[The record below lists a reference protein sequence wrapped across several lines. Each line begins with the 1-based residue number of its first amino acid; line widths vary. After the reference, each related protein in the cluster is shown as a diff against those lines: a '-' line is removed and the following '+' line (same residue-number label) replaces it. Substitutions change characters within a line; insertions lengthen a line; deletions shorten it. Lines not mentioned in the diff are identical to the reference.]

1 MKKLLL
7 ALFTCAGLLT
17 SSVTS
22 AQMAAGSIAPDFT
35 GTDLNGNTW
44 NLYTLLDSG
53 KTVFIDVS
61 ATWCGPCWSF
71 HNTGRLESLYNTYGP
86 PGTNEVMVL
95 YVEGDASTTLADLQ
109 GTGGNTQGDW
119 ITGTPYPIIDDA
131 SIGNTLDINYFP
143 TIYMICPDRIIKEV
157 GQLSSVAAFMTQK
170 NSNCFSA
177 TEINDAGVTNSM
189 SVLNGTLASCNPVD
203 INYRLCN
210 YGTAPLT
217 SATVNL
223 DLNGTASGSF
233 NWTGSLNTYESTV
246 LTFSGVNP
254 TTSGTVV
261 ATVTATNP
269 NGTADAVAGNDA
281 RTVNVVKFAS
291 VGTTLPAQNFSLA
304 TFPPANWLQLS
315 PSTGPIFL
323 RSSAGN
329 NGAGSAKIDF
339 WNASN
344 GTTDVLQLPQ
354 LDLTATPNPIMTF
367 DLSHARYQ
375 TSNDGLRV
383 KISTNCG
390 LTWMTVYNKAGAT
403 LSTTAAASA
412 AFTPSTAAQWRND
425 TVNLSNYSSN
435 PNVFVRFEAV
445 SNYGNNAYVDNV
457 QIISNSTTGIADVA
471 QSIEFEV
478 YPNPAIDR
486 SAVDFV
492 LDSKQDVIITLYNQL
507 GEAVYS
513 RTEAGLGAGEY
524 TFEIPTAG
532 FSSGIY
538 MVSVNAGQA
547 ASMKKLLVK

>member
-22 AQMAAGSIAPDFT
+22 AQMAAGTLAPDFT

-86 PGTNEVMVL
+86 PGTNEIMVL
-95 YVEGDASTTLADLQ
+95 FVEGDGSTTLADLQ
-109 GTGGNTQGDW
+109 GTGSNTQGDW

-131 SIGNTLDINYFP
+131 SIGNILDINYFP

-170 NSNCFSA
+170 NSNCFTA
-177 TEINDAGVTNSM
+177 TETNDGGITNSM

-203 INYRLCN
+203 ISYRLCN
-210 YGTAPLT
+210 YGTAPMT
-217 SATVNL
+217 SATINL
-223 DLNGTASGSF
+223 DLDGTPYTSF

-246 LTFSGVNP
+246 LSFTGVNP

-269 NGTADAVAGNDA
+269 NGSTDAVAGNDS

-291 VGTTLPAQNFSLA
+291 VGTTLAPQNFSLA

-315 PSTGPIFL
+315 PSTGAIFS

-329 NGAGSAKIDF
+329 NGAGSAKMDF
-339 WNASN
+339 WSASN

-354 LDLTATPNPIMTF
+354 IDLTATANPIMTF
-367 DLSHARYQ
+367 DVSHSRYQ

-383 KISTNCG
+383 KVSTNCG
-390 LTWMTVYNKAGAT
+390 LTWMTLYNKAGAA
-403 LSTTAAASA
+403 LSTTAATST
-412 AFTPSTAAQWRND
+412 AFTPSTTAQWRND
-425 TVNLSNYSSN
+425 TVNLSNYATN
-435 PNVFVRFEAV
+435 PNVFIRFEAV

-457 QIISNSTTGIADVA
+457 QIISNSTTGIGEIA
-471 QSIEFEV
+471 QAINFEV
-478 YPNPAIDR
+478 YPNPASER
-486 SAVDFV
+486 SSVDFV

-507 GEAVYS
+507 GEAVYT
-513 RTEAGLGAGEY
+513 RTEASLSTGEY

-532 FSSGIY
+532 LSSGVY
-538 MVSVNAGQA
+538 MVNVKAGQA
-547 ASMKKLLVK
+547 SSMKKLIVK